1 MLSGY
6 LFQLQMLIG
15 YLFQLQMLIGYLF
28 QLQMLI
34 GYLFQLKMLIGYL
47 FQLQMVFKLGVF
59 ITFSKIIHLKYS
71 FLNFGNFCS
80 KRGCH
85 RFPVCFEGYLNY

>member
-1 MLSGY
+1 MLS
-6 LFQLQMLIG
+6 G

-59 ITFSKIIHLKYS
+59 ITFSKNIHLKYS
-71 FLNFGNFCS
+71 FHNFGNFRS

-85 RFPVCFEGYLNY
+85 RFPVCFEGI